1 MGPQPAQAR
10 QRVTVVEDENAAL
23 RKPRLLLRGSGKRAA
38 LHSPDAHPAAP
49 HSPDVVTWQLCYG
62 GVPIATGSLGSGEE
76 VAFTDIDAIEPS
88 MDSAG
93 FSFVARTATGEA
105 AAIEAICV
113 RPPRPPTR
121 AESTARAKWAGL
133 RDQQEIPAAGRQ
145 FLAGTREVTRTVPAG
160 SQTQTRSRCVCVYQH
175 VAVLLAHRR
184 RRVREPAPP
193 PRPAIQTER
202 VR

>member
-1 MGPQPAQAR
+1 
-10 QRVTVVEDENAAL
+10 VTVVEDENAAL
-23 RKPRLLLRGSGKRAA
+23 RKPRLLLRGTRKRTV
-38 LHSPDAHPAAP
+38 L
-49 HSPDVVTWQLCYG
+49 HSPDVVTWELCYG

-88 MDSAG
+88 MDNAG

-113 RPPRPPTR
+113 RPARPLTR
-121 AESTARAKWAGL
+121 AERTARAKWAGL
-133 RDQQEIPAAGRQ
+133 RDQPEAPAAGRQ
-145 FLAGTREVTRTVPAG
+145 FLAGIREVTRTVPAG
-160 SQTQTRSRCVCVYQH
+160 PQTRTRSRSVCVYQH

-184 RRVREPAPP
+184 RRVREQAPA
-193 PRPAIQTER
+193 PRPASPAEQ

>member
-1 MGPQPAQAR
+1 MSW
-10 QRVTVVEDENAAL
+10 EL
-23 RKPRLLLRGSGKRAA
+23 Y
-38 LHSPDAHPAAP
+38 
-49 HSPDVVTWQLCYG
+49 YG

-88 MDSAG
+88 MDDAG
-93 FSFVARTATGEA
+93 FSFIARTATGEA

-113 RPPRPPTR
+113 RPARPLTR

-133 RDQQEIPAAGRQ
+133 RDQPEAPAAGRQ
-145 FLAGTREVTRTVPAG
+145 FLAGTREITRTVPAG
-160 SQTQTRSRCVCVYQH
+160 PQTGGRAATQIRSRCVCVYQH

-184 RRVREPAPP
+184 RRVREQAPAL
-193 PRPAIQTER
+193 RRDGRAATAGQTER

>member
-1 MGPQPAQAR
+1 
-10 QRVTVVEDENAAL
+10 
-23 RKPRLLLRGSGKRAA
+23 
-38 LHSPDAHPAAP
+38 
-49 HSPDVVTWQLCYG
+49 VTWELYYG

-76 VAFTDIDAIEPS
+76 VAFTDIDAIEPF
-88 MDSAG
+88 MDNAG

-113 RPPRPPTR
+113 RPARPLTR

-145 FLAGTREVTRTVPAG
+145 FLAGTREVTRTVLAG
-160 SQTQTRSRCVCVYQH
+160 SHTDGRASTQTRSRCVCVYQH
-175 VAVLLAHRR
+175 FAVLLAHRR
-184 RRVREPAPP
+184 RRVREQAPP
-193 PRPAIQTER
+193 PRRDGRAATAIQTEQ